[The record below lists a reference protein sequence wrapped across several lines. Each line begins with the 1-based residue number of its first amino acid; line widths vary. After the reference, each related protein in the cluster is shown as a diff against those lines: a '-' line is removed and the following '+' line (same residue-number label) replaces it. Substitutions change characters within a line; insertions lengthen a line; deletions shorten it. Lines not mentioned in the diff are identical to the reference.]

1 MRKLMCIFA
10 IIAAVVFAQPLLGQM
25 PPPAPKPIVRP
36 IPSTLAAKAGK
47 LVSIPVDGDFD
58 VVSFVY
64 SHKDFPPDQAIIAP
78 RQLTLVTG
86 TNGIYSVTVVTVKDK
101 ADKQSLVTITIT
113 GGVDPGPT
121 PPPPEPDQSI
131 ATLTAAVKALTA
143 VVTKQGVDNAASFAK
158 MDTRLTALEQ
168 IKPNPPPTDPL
179 IASLQAAYV
188 ADGKP
193 AAQLVKLANIY
204 QLSATITGNPANTT
218 PSAIFAVNHKAI
230 EGSLKEPTPN
240 VLTIL
245 TSTRRAIGAEM
256 DKYLPLAA
264 ASTVPLT
271 DATRANI
278 DAQFQRIAKALQGV
292 QP

>member
-1 MRKLMCIFA
+1 MCIFA
-10 IIAAVVFAQPLLGQM
+10 ILAAVVFAQPLLGQM

-131 ATLTAAVKALTA
+131 ATLTAAVKSLT
-143 VVTKQGVDNAASFAK
+143 VVVSKQGTDNAVQFSAIW
-158 MDTRLTALEQ
+158 DAL
-168 IKPNPPPTDPL
+168 KGPRPPPIPPVPPTP
-179 IASLQAAYV
+179 IPPVPVAASVWVMAVY
-188 ADGKP
+188 D
-193 AAQLVKLANIY
+193 
-204 QLSATITGNPANTT
+204 SATI
-218 PSAIFAVNHKAI
+218 PSVP
-230 EGSLKEPTPN
+230 GLQG
-240 VLTIL
+240 IL
-245 TSTRRAIGAEM
+245 TDDALWASVRSKGNDWQKLTSQDVRYTTTYRPILDNAKVSLPALIILSKTGAATEKVLQVVPMPADSAAVSKLITAITG
-256 DKYLPLAA
+256 K
-264 ASTVPLT
+264 
-271 DATRANI
+271 
-278 DAQFQRIAKALQGV
+278 
-292 QP
+292 